1 MTTAYIYKINIKKSK
16 IPKILK
22 LPKHVYH
29 LYPANKKPNLFLN
42 TKIDLKK
49 TEFIFEVIK
58 GDEYYYFKRLDP
70 FPLIWSSANDF
81 RLNKNKDIPDLFQA
95 EEHDS
100 FFVSSQT
107 RNVCILTYDDAD
119 KSFTNHTSFYA
130 GKTEEKLKYCDETF
144 VHFDFIKEMKI
155 DDIFEVIPQVI
166 KKELND
172 DNLKKSFKVLSK
184 KATAS
189 KEFFSRRAFS
199 YHNIFSTYDK
209 YNLDIVVKKL
219 HELKFYVLPG
229 QDSHSDKIHF
239 FMFLEQYMFLVKKVL
254 KTEDTVK
261 VLSEVTSYLA
271 HDKDKKKNSKNLIL
285 YMDLITE
292 YIERKQKKTN

>member
-1 MTTAYIYKINIKKSK
+1 MTNIFIYKINIKKSE

-22 LPKHVYH
+22 LPKYVYH
-29 LYPANKKPNLFLN
+29 LYPENKKPNLFLN

-70 FPLIWSSANDF
+70 FPLIWSFTNAF
-81 RLNKNKDIPDLFQA
+81 YLYKNKEYPKLFQGD
-95 EEHDS
+95 EQS
-100 FFVSSQT
+100 PLFISSQT
-107 RNVCILTYDDAD
+107 TDVTKLTYDEGD

-130 GKTEEKLKYCDETF
+130 GKTREKLKFYDETF
-144 VHFDFIKEMKI
+144 VHFDFIKEKKI
-155 DDIFEVIPQVI
+155 DDIFEVIPSDI
-166 KKELND
+166 KKKLNKE
-172 DNLKKSFKVLSK
+172 NLKKSFKVLSK

-189 KEFFSRRAFS
+189 KEYFSRRVFS
-199 YHNIFSTYDK
+199 YQNVFSTYNK

-229 QDSHSDKIHF
+229 QDSYSDKKHF
-239 FMFLEQYMFLVKKVL
+239 FMFLEQYIFLVKKVL

-261 VLSEVTSYLA
+261 VLTEVNSYLSY
-271 HDKDKKKNSKNLIL
+271 DKDKKKYSENLIL
-285 YMDLITE
+285 YMDLISE
-292 YIERKQKKTN
+292 YVESNRKKN

>member
-1 MTTAYIYKINIKKSK
+1 MTNIFIYKINIKKSE
-16 IPKILK
+16 IPKLLK
-22 LPKHVYH
+22 LPKHV
-29 LYPANKKPNLFLN
+29 LPQYPANKKPNLFLN

-70 FPLIWSSANDF
+70 FPLIWSYTNAF
-81 RLNKNKDIPDLFQA
+81 YLNRNKEDPQLFQGD
-95 EEHDS
+95 EQS
-100 FFVSSQT
+100 PLFISSLT
-107 RNVCILTYDDAD
+107 TKVTKLTYDEVD

-130 GKTEEKLKYCDETF
+130 GKTREKLKYYDETF
-144 VHFDFIKEMKI
+144 VHFDFIEEKKI
-155 DDIFEVIPQVI
+155 NDIFEVIPSDI
-166 KKELND
+166 KKKLNKE
-172 DNLKKSFKVLSK
+172 NLKKSFKVLSK

-199 YHNIFSTYDK
+199 YQNIFSTYDK
-209 YNLDIVVKKL
+209 YNLDVVVKKL

-229 QDSHSDKIHF
+229 QVSYSDKKHF

-261 VLSEVTSYLA
+261 VLTEVNSYLA
-271 HDKDKKKNSKNLIL
+271 HDKDKKKYSENLTI

-292 YIERKQKKTN
+292 YAENNQKKN

>member
-1 MTTAYIYKINIKKSK
+1 MTNIFIYKINIKKSE
-16 IPKILK
+16 IPKTLK

-29 LYPANKKPNLFLN
+29 LYPANKKPNSFLN

-58 GDEYYYFKRLDP
+58 GDKYYYFKRLDP
-70 FPLIWSSANDF
+70 FPLIWSFTNAF
-81 RLNKNKDIPDLFQA
+81 YLYRNKKYPKLFQGD
-95 EEHDS
+95 EQS
-100 FFVSSQT
+100 PLFISSQT
-107 RNVCILTYDDAD
+107 TDVTKLTYDEDD

-130 GKTEEKLKYCDETF
+130 GKTREKLKYYDETF
-144 VHFDFIKEMKI
+144 VHFDFIKEKKI
-155 DDIFEVIPQVI
+155 DNIFEVIPSDI
-166 KKELND
+166 KKRLNKE
-172 DNLKKSFKVLSK
+172 NLKKSFSLLSK

-189 KEFFSRRAFS
+189 KEYFSRRVFS
-199 YHNIFSTYDK
+199 YQNVFSSYDK

-229 QDSHSDKIHF
+229 QDSYSDKKHF
-239 FMFLEQYMFLVKKVL
+239 FMFLEQYIFLIKKVL

-261 VLSEVTSYLA
+261 VIREVNSYLSY
-271 HDKDKKKNSKNLIL
+271 DKDKKKYSENLIL

-292 YIERKQKKTN
+292 YIESNRKKN

>member
-1 MTTAYIYKINIKKSK
+1 MTDIFIYKINIKKSE
-16 IPKILK
+16 IPKTLK

-29 LYPANKKPNLFLN
+29 LYPANKKPNSFLN

-70 FPLIWSSANDF
+70 FPLIWSFTNAF
-81 RLNKNKDIPDLFQA
+81 YLNRNKEYPKLFQGD
-95 EEHDS
+95 EQS
-100 FFVSSQT
+100 PLFISSQT
-107 RNVCILTYDDAD
+107 TNVTKLTYDEVD

-130 GKTEEKLKYCDETF
+130 GKTRDKQKYYDETF
-144 VHFDFIKEMKI
+144 VHFDFIKEKKI
-155 DDIFEVIPQVI
+155 DDIFEVIPSGI
-166 KKELND
+166 KKKLNKE
-172 DNLKKSFKVLSK
+172 NLKKSFKILSK

-199 YHNIFSTYDK
+199 YQNVFSSYDK

-229 QDSHSDKIHF
+229 QDSYSDKKHF
-239 FMFLEQYMFLVKKVL
+239 FMFLEQYIFLIKKVL
-254 KTEDTVK
+254 KTDDTVK
-261 VLSEVTSYLA
+261 VIREVNSYLSY
-271 HDKDKKKNSKNLIL
+271 DKDKKKYSENLIL
-285 YMDLITE
+285 YMDLISE
-292 YIERKQKKTN
+292 YIESNRKKN

>member
-1 MTTAYIYKINIKKSK
+1 MTNIFIYKINIKKSE

-22 LPKHVYH
+22 LPKYVYH
-29 LYPANKKPNLFLN
+29 LYPENKKPNLFLN

-70 FPLIWSSANDF
+70 FPLIWSFTNAF
-81 RLNKNKDIPDLFQA
+81 YLYKNKEYPKLFQGD
-95 EEHDS
+95 EQS
-100 FFVSSQT
+100 PLFISSQT
-107 RNVCILTYDDAD
+107 TDVTKLTYDEGD

-130 GKTEEKLKYCDETF
+130 GKTREKLKYYDETF
-144 VHFDFIKEMKI
+144 VHFDFIKEKKI
-155 DDIFEVIPQVI
+155 DDIFEVIPSDI
-166 KKELND
+166 KKKLNKE
-172 DNLKKSFKVLSK
+172 NLKKLFKILSK

-189 KEFFSRRAFS
+189 KEYFSRRVFS
-199 YHNIFSTYDK
+199 YQNVFSTYNK

-229 QDSHSDKIHF
+229 QDSYSDKKHF
-239 FMFLEQYMFLVKKVL
+239 FMFLEQYIFLVKKVL

-261 VLSEVTSYLA
+261 VLTEVNSYLSY
-271 HDKDKKKNSKNLIL
+271 DKDKKKYSENLIL
-285 YMDLITE
+285 YMDLISE
-292 YIERKQKKTN
+292 YVESNRKKN

>member
-1 MTTAYIYKINIKKSK
+1 MTNIFIYKINIKKSE
-16 IPKILK
+16 IPKTLK

-29 LYPANKKPNLFLN
+29 LYPANKKPNSFLN

-70 FPLIWSSANDF
+70 FPLIWSFTNAF
-81 RLNKNKDIPDLFQA
+81 YLYKNKEYPKLFQGD
-95 EEHDS
+95 EQS
-100 FFVSSQT
+100 PLFISSQT
-107 RNVCILTYDDAD
+107 TDVTKLTYDEGD

-130 GKTEEKLKYCDETF
+130 GKTREKLKYYDETF
-144 VHFDFIKEMKI
+144 VHFDFIKEKKI
-155 DDIFEVIPQVI
+155 DDIFEVIPSDI
-166 KKELND
+166 KKKLNKE
-172 DNLKKSFKVLSK
+172 NLKKSFKVLSK

-189 KEFFSRRAFS
+189 KEYFSRRVFS
-199 YHNIFSTYDK
+199 YQNVFSTYNK

-229 QDSHSDKIHF
+229 QDSYSDKKHF
-239 FMFLEQYMFLVKKVL
+239 FMFLEQYIFLVKKVL

-261 VLSEVTSYLA
+261 VLTEVNSYLSY
-271 HDKDKKKNSKNLIL
+271 DKDKKKYSENLIL
-285 YMDLITE
+285 YMDLISE
-292 YIERKQKKTN
+292 YVESNRKKN

>member
-1 MTTAYIYKINIKKSK
+1 MTDIFIYKINIKKSE
-16 IPKILK
+16 IPKTLK

-29 LYPANKKPNLFLN
+29 LYPANKKPNSFLN

-58 GDEYYYFKRLDP
+58 GDEYYYFKRIDP
-70 FPLIWSSANDF
+70 FSLIWSYTNAF
-81 RLNKNKDIPDLFQA
+81 YLNRNKEYPKLFQGD
-95 EEHDS
+95 EQS
-100 FFVSSQT
+100 PLFISSQT
-107 RNVCILTYDDAD
+107 TNVTKLTYDEVD

-130 GKTEEKLKYCDETF
+130 GKTRDKQKYYDETF
-144 VHFDFIKEMKI
+144 VHFDFIKEKKI
-155 DDIFEVIPQVI
+155 DDIFEVIPSGI
-166 KKELND
+166 KKKLNKE
-172 DNLKKSFKVLSK
+172 NLKKSFKVLSK

-189 KEFFSRRAFS
+189 KEYFSRRVFS
-199 YHNIFSTYDK
+199 YQNVFSTYNK

-229 QDSHSDKIHF
+229 QDSYSDKKHF
-239 FMFLEQYMFLVKKVL
+239 FMFLEQYIFLVKKVL

-261 VLSEVTSYLA
+261 VLTEVNSYLSY
-271 HDKDKKKNSKNLIL
+271 DKDKKKYSENLIL

-292 YIERKQKKTN
+292 YIESNRKKN

>member
-1 MTTAYIYKINIKKSK
+1 MTDIFIYKINIKKSE
-16 IPKILK
+16 IPKTLK

-29 LYPANKKPNLFLN
+29 LYPANKKPNSFLN

-70 FPLIWSSANDF
+70 FPLIWSYSNAF
-81 RLNKNKDIPDLFQA
+81 RLNKNKDNPKLFQA
-95 EEHDS
+95 DEQDP
-100 FFVSSQT
+100 FFVSSQSH
-107 RNVCILTYDDAD
+107 NVTKLTYDEVD

-130 GKTEEKLKYCDETF
+130 GKTRDKQKYYDETF
-144 VHFDFIKEMKI
+144 VHFDFIKEKKI
-155 DDIFEVIPQVI
+155 NDIFEVIPSGI
-166 KKELND
+166 KKKLNKE
-172 DNLKKSFKVLSK
+172 NLKKSFKVLSK

-199 YHNIFSTYDK
+199 YQNVFSTYDK

-219 HELKFYVLPG
+219 HQLKFYVLPG
-229 QDSHSDKIHF
+229 QDSYSDKKHF

-261 VLSEVTSYLA
+261 VLTEVSSYLA
-271 HDKDKKKNSKNLIL
+271 HDKDHKKYSRNLLL
-285 YMDLITE
+285 YMDLVTE
-292 YIERKQKKTN
+292 YVESNQKKN

>member
-1 MTTAYIYKINIKKSK
+1 MTDIFIYKINIKKSE
-16 IPKILK
+16 IPKTLK

-29 LYPANKKPNLFLN
+29 LYPANKKPNSFLN

-70 FPLIWSSANDF
+70 FPLIWSFTNAF
-81 RLNKNKDIPDLFQA
+81 YLNRNKEYPKLFQGD
-95 EEHDS
+95 EQS
-100 FFVSSQT
+100 PLFISSQT
-107 RNVCILTYDDAD
+107 TDVTKLTYDEGD

-130 GKTEEKLKYCDETF
+130 GKTREKLKYYDETF
-144 VHFDFIKEMKI
+144 VHFDFIKEKKI
-155 DDIFEVIPQVI
+155 NDIFEVIPSDI
-166 KKELND
+166 KKQLNKE
-172 DNLKKSFKVLSK
+172 NLKKSFRLLSK

-189 KEFFSRRAFS
+189 KEYFSRRVFS
-199 YHNIFSTYDK
+199 YQNVFSSYDK

-229 QDSHSDKIHF
+229 QDSYSDKKHF
-239 FMFLEQYMFLVKKVL
+239 FIFLEQYIFLIKKVL

-261 VLSEVTSYLA
+261 VIREVNSYLSY
-271 HDKDKKKNSKNLIL
+271 DKDKKKYSENLIL
-285 YMDLITE
+285 YMDLISE
-292 YIERKQKKTN
+292 YIESNRKKN